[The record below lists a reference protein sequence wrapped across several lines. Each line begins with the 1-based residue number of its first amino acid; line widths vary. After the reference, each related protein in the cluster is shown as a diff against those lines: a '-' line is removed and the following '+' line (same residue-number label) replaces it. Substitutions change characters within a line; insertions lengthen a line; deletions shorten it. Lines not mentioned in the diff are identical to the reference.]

1 MYIIACGPIRR
12 DFVFSPQLHCH
23 DFCLPSILAG
33 RFNVGDH
40 VILKGEGQR
49 ATLIDDVGPPVG
61 VKIKGEQKLI
71 TILKV
76 KDDNGKVYT
85 DPLAWKLRNPGQWE
99 RSAYKD
105 CWRSIQHTDTRHPDD
120 SEYRTLSL
128 GTVQKLRDATDNLL
142 PERGGG
148 MEMAGS
154 KGSKKR
160 DAGAARGGE
169 HKKRKIGENKKRG
182 ENKERKADRSVNGGA
197 EKDENCQLCSHCNE
211 IHPQKYTPCHKC
223 GKCYHHNQYE
233 EREKHKDGR
242 CIREGGGGIGSG
254 GGGGGGGSGDSSGS
268 GEARGVGG
276 GKDAR
281 GGRMGSGGL
290 GGGSSAGSSSN
301 GGGNVMAGLSGKGDG
316 RERHSA
322 DLQGLDRHRNN
333 QKVLQIKYK
342 ARRHGSSC
350 GVAVVGGRVGIDK
363 TRRSGDGRE
372 KRLRLL
378 ARYNR
383 FFSFQVKK
391 QAGASHGEVKRMVTA
406 TWRSMSEKEKARWD
420 VPASQRALGPRG
432 LDRYCNNQK
441 MLKIKN
447 QAGRQ
452 LNSGGVTGVGGGKRR
467 SVNQVCAE
475 TRQVGWLHVSLCV
488 FAHA

>member
-1 MYIIACGPIRR
+1 MRLGEVLKAFGSTFREGVRVGTMGCRVISVMRSVDGGAEKEERC
-12 DFVFSPQLHCH
+12 QL
-23 DFCLPSILAG
+23 SEAAG
-33 RFNVGDH
+33 G
-40 VILKGEGQR
+40 
-49 ATLIDDVGPPVG
+49 
-61 VKIKGEQKLI
+61 
-71 TILKV
+71 
-76 KDDNGKVYT
+76 
-85 DPLAWKLRNPGQWE
+85 
-99 RSAYKD
+99 
-105 CWRSIQHTDTRHPDD
+105 
-120 SEYRTLSL
+120 
-128 GTVQKLRDATDNLL
+128 
-142 PERGGG
+142 GGG

-160 DAGAARGGE
+160 AAAMKAGASAKATEPQPEEEEDEEQMSAYEKERLANIKRNKAFLRNLGIDTLHAPVTPPRHGAARRGE
-169 HKKRKIGENKKRG
+169 HKKRKRGENKKRG
-182 ENKERKADRSVNGGA
+182 EDKKRKADRSVNGGA
-197 EKDENCQLCSHCNE
+197 EKDENCQLCSHCDK
-211 IHPQKYTPCHKC
+211 IHPQKYTHCDKC

-233 EREKHKDGR
+233 ERKKHEGGR
-242 CIREGGGGIGSG
+242 CNREGGGSIGSG

-268 GEARGVGG
+268 GDARGVGG

-290 GGGSSAGSSSN
+290 GGGGSAGSSSN
-301 GGGNVMAGLSGKGDG
+301 GGGNVMAGLSGNGDG

-363 TRRSGDGRE
+363 TRQNGDGRE

-378 ARYNR
+378 DRYNR
-383 FFSFQVKK
+383 FISFQVKK
-391 QAGASHGEVKRMVTA
+391 QAGASHGEVKRMVA
-406 TWRSMSEKEKARWD
+406 PTWRGMSEKEKARWD

-432 LDRYCNNQK
+432 LDRHCNNQK

-447 QAGRQ
+447 KAGRQ
-452 LNSGGVTGVGGGKRR
+452 GSSGGVAGVGGGKRR
-467 SVNQVCAE
+467 SVDQVCAE
-475 TRQVGWLHVSLCV
+475 TRQVGWLQVSLCV